1 MFHSPFTRRVTR
13 ALERIGC
20 AGVLGV
26 AVCAATPSAAHATE
40 PTRQSSVQIGV
51 RSGAPCPSGVV
62 LRGLFDISRD
72 VTTYYGADGSPVR
85 RLSSNRAEGTWTNPS
100 TGAWLD
106 SVVVSEIH
114 SDLTTGERFVTG
126 SGARNM
132 LPGGGVAIGV
142 AGLQLFDASGAL
154 VDHFGPDTET
164 ERAQLCSALGA

>member
-1 MFHSPFTRRVTR
+1 MVHPPSARHVAR
-13 ALERIGC
+13 ALERFGC

-26 AVCAATPSAAHATE
+26 AVCAALPSVAHATE

-62 LRGLFDISRD
+62 LRGLFDITRD
-72 VTTYYGADGSPVR
+72 VTTYYDADGAPVR
-85 RLSSNRAEGTWTNPS
+85 RLSSNRAEGTWTNPD
-100 TGAWLD
+100 TGAWLV
-106 SVVVSEIH
+106 SVVVSEVH
-114 SDLTTGERFVTG
+114 SDLTTGERFTTG

-142 AGLQLFDASGAL
+142 AGLQLFDATGAL

-164 ERAQLCSALGA
+164 ERAQLCTALGA